1 MALSSLFYGMEAYL
15 DGDVEINN
23 NISTPEDDEAMAD
36 QSAEVAS
43 DLADAQNDDKDTEI
57 ATTMMLRA
65 HKLYNHVKTYG
76 IDKTF
81 LSIYNS
87 NGELDR
93 MCNMKF
99 PSCEAFNEVGNNYDR
114 YSTAFLAAMEAEG
127 ETWWQFIKRKA
138 REIWEWIKEKA
149 NKIWEAIKG
158 FFDFLTRRWHR
169 LVDYFKKNKD
179 VDIDDEAAK
188 ETADDLAEATTEA
201 KQNDSDVKKDGDEVI
216 KEADTVVK
224 AVDAAESA
232 KTPEE
237 KKDAAQNLEAAVD
250 RIETAVKKC
259 GDNLERIKANRKKR
273 KASRRQQN
281 ATRDTIRAK
290 EAAEAARR
298 NISIEQVQ
306 KEKEERKA
314 NSAKSN
320 HTRVE
325 PVTRTPRESLNV
337 FNLKQKL
344 YLYAAQRDSLLR
356 NPADTEIA
364 NNLKKR
370 IKELLDFIESTEE
383 KDISSEDKY
392 LYGLCLKAVN
402 RLKTLNDKL
411 AEYSNETAQTDKDLQ
426 QHIVNLLKNDRER
439 QLSRQI
445 KKIKPT
451 WGGEES
457 FSYDSVTPDNYYY
470 SGFDEFWRQNE
481 QEYSYTRKS
490 HFWAQRLSIYRSSR
504 RNNQTNYQR

>member
-1 MALSSLFYGMEAYL
+1 MALSALFPGMEAYL

-23 NISTPEDDEAMAD
+23 NISTPEDDEAMAN
-36 QSAEVAS
+36 QSAEIAS

-138 REIWEWIKEKA
+138 CEIWEWLKEKA
-149 NKIWEAIKG
+149 NKIWTAIKG
-158 FFDFLTRRWHR
+158 FFDFLTRKWHD

-179 VDIDDEAAK
+179 VDVDDDDAKEVADNLADETTAAK
-188 ETADDLAEATTEA
+188 EN
-201 KQNDSDVKKDGDEVI
+201 NDTVKKDSTEVT
-216 KEADTVVK
+216 KDADDITK
-224 AVDAAESA
+224 AVDEASKA

-237 KKDAAQNLEAAVD
+237 KKEAIKKVEAAINKSD
-250 RIETAVKKC
+250 ASAKKC
-259 GDNLERIKANRKKR
+259 GDNLERIKTNRKKR
-273 KASRRQQN
+273 KLSRRQLDS
-281 ATRDTIRAK
+281 ARDQIRRK
-290 EAAEAARR
+290 EEAEAERR
-298 NISIEQVQ
+298 KITVEQVQ

-325 PVTRTPRESLNV
+325 PVQRTPKESLNV
-337 FNLKQKL
+337 LNLKQKL
-344 YLYAAQRDSLLR
+344 FLYAEQRDVLLR
-356 NPADTEIA
+356 NPADTQMA
-364 NNLKKR
+364 NDLKNR
-370 IKELLDFIESTEE
+370 IKELTDFIESTEE
-383 KDISSEDKY
+383 KDISEEDKY
-392 LYGLCLKAVN
+392 LYSLCIKAMN
-402 RLKTLNDKL
+402 RLKTLHDKL
-411 AEYSNETAQTDKDLQ
+411 MEYSNDTTQTDKDLLKRVV
-426 QHIVNLLKNDRER
+426 HLLKNDKQRP
-439 QLSRQI
+439 LNRQI
-445 KKIKPT
+445 KKIKPISR
-451 WGGEES
+451 GEES
-457 FSYDSVTPDNYYY
+457 FNYDSVVSSDQYP
-470 SGFDEFWRQNE
+470 GFDKFWYQNE
-481 QEYSYTRKS
+481 
-490 HFWAQRLSIYRSSR
+490 
-504 RNNQTNYQR
+504 